1 MCALYSRKND
11 ATRSADQSSGVGE
24 TAKYVGSDS
33 GSSGPGG
40 SQ

>member
-11 ATRSADQSSGVGE
+11 CTRSAVQLSGVGD
-24 TAKYVGSDS
+24 TAKYVGSEEV
-33 GSSGPGG
+33 SSGPGG

>member
-11 ATRSADQSSGVGE
+11 ATRSGDQSSGVGE
-24 TAKYVGSDS
+24 IAKYVGSS
-33 GSSGPGG
+33 ARSSGPGE